1 MFGSVNGQA
10 DPLHHYVAY
19 RLVLIH
25 STCSSNLQS
34 ELYITQSKHTNCT
47 MTVLERDHP
56 AHWHHAMQKN
66 SSSTETVQRYLRKVL
81 HFHRQNLMLISPPN
95 D

>member
-1 MFGSVNGQA
+1 
-10 DPLHHYVAY
+10 
-19 RLVLIH
+19 
-25 STCSSNLQS
+25 
-34 ELYITQSKHTNCT
+34 

-81 HFHRQNLMLISPPN
+81 HFHRQNLMLIRPPN
-95 D
+95 DQATACGTYGKYATEYFKGARDVPRNVCRHYLGVMQVM